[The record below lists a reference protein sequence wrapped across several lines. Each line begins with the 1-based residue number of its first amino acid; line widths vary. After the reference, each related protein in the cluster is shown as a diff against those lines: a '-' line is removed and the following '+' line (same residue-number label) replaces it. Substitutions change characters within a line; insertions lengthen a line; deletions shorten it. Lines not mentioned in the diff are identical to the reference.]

1 MTLQLNSK
9 KNTTQAH
16 SKEKYTHVH
25 THNKFWFGASSNIFF
40 YVGSMFKQ
48 LILQIYLIVSVIKRQ
63 TIPPSQWRAMTIY
76 AVAWA
81 RNPRSIQLISLHP
94 TSNQSQSCLSTLI
107 LLPSPQPRPSWA
119 PHLSPLSLLTSNLAG
134 AAKVIISIPCWY
146 PINNFQLGFRRKS
159 KLLLKTFM
167 TWSLS
172 TY

>member
-1 MTLQLNSK
+1 MFTLTISSDLVHLPTFFLCWFNVQTV
-9 KNTTQAH
+9 NTSNMSDCQCYQKTNH
-16 SKEKYTHVH
+16 S
-25 THNKFWFGASSNIFF
+25 
-40 YVGSMFKQ
+40 
-48 LILQIYLIVSVIKRQ
+48 
-63 TIPPSQWRAMTIY
+63 PSQWRAMTIY

-134 AAKVIISIPCWY
+134 AAKVIIAIPCWY
-146 PINNFQLGFRRKS
+146 PINNFQIGFRRKS

-172 TY
+172 TC